1 VTRRPLSPA
10 MAQALADLRAA
21 GADGLRAAHT
31 DASLCALERRGLA
44 RTNPAADRVMTA
56 QWLLTYP

>member
-1 VTRRPLSPA
+1 

-21 GADGLRAAHT
+21 GANGLRASHT

-44 RTNPAADRVMTA
+44 RTDPAADRVLTA
-56 QWLLTYP
+56 QWLLTHP